1 MEIIIDDK
9 EKKKLAEKNNY
20 KRIKIALYGIERSGK
35 TTFFDRI
42 APKIRFNNFKDSIE
56 TYKPTIGGFYNN
68 IFLKF
73 KGKLFLVDL
82 WDTSG
87 QLKFISLVKCFGKD
101 SDIILNFYDPF
112 NKDSFEYI
120 KNCLQGV
127 KLVTNLLNC
136 TSILIKSKYDLN
148 KTKDNNIVISDE
160 EVLEY
165 ADNNNMLFRNLSNLE
180 KYGSGIEEILEDC
193 INGYLKKRNKN

>member
-1 MEIIIDDK
+1 MEVISDDK
-9 EKKKLAEKNNY
+9 EMKKLMERNNF

-35 TTFFDRI
+35 TIFLDRI
-42 APKIRFNNFKDSIE
+42 ASKIRFNNFKDSIE
-56 TYKPTIGGFYNN
+56 TYKPTIGGFYRN

-73 KGKLFLVDL
+73 KGKLFLIDL

-87 QLKFISLVKCFGKD
+87 QLKFMSLVKHFGRY

-148 KTKDNNIVISDE
+148 KTQDNNIVISDE
-160 EVLEY
+160 EALEY

-193 INGYLKKRNKN
+193 INGYLKKRNEN

>member
-1 MEIIIDDK
+1 MEIISDDK
-9 EKKKLAEKNNY
+9 GKKKLDDKNY
-20 KRIKIALYGIERSGK
+20 KRIKMVLYGIERSGK
-35 TTFFDRI
+35 TTFLDRI
-42 APKIRFNNFKDSIE
+42 FSKIRFNNFKDSIK
-56 TYKPTIGGFYNN
+56 TYKPTIGAFYSN

-73 KGKLFLVDL
+73 KDKLFLVDL
-82 WDTSG
+82 WDEPG
-87 QLKFISLVKCFGKD
+87 QLKYISLVQGFGRD
-101 SDIILNFYDPF
+101 ADIILNFYDPF

-127 KLVTNLLNC
+127 KIINNPLNR

-160 EVLEY
+160 EALDF
-165 ADNNNMLFRNLSNLE
+165 ADKNNMLFRNLSNLE

-193 INGYLKKRNKN
+193 INGYLQKRNEN